1 MKLDKSRKLLL
12 IIGLMLFFSGGHL
25 SLDAF
30 ADSLDLIQLQTFKN
44 YSRITLQ
51 IDGSVSSRWKKSGQ
65 GFEILLPSLTLLD
78 LGVPSDE
85 RGQLTRQ
92 LAKQGDYRVKNLKVR
107 ETTQGVKITGEWR
120 FPAGKMT
127 LASPVMDS
135 FDFREKASPRMVV
148 DFWVRPGITLSDDRA
163 HKQKL
168 RLEAALRRMQDEEG
182 LKTNRKLAM
191 EGRRAEL
198 KDIDRYCSQPL
209 TEKDDFFLRFYPV
222 HKKLEL
228 SKLLPGVT
236 PDENFDYYSPEG
248 KSRESQHIRL
258 AKKLYDGGN
267 FALTIRTLDFFDR
280 EFPKS
285 QSMMEMRFLRA
296 NALIKLGHNEA
307 GELILN
313 RIVRDYKKSAVA
325 LHSSMY
331 LGLKAFER
339 KLTAVA
345 LEKFLWLI
353 DNHSEH
359 RLNYLFHLAA
369 AECMFDLYQFERA
382 AKEYKWLMEK
392 APTREI
398 GAEGAFRLGDIYL
411 RRFQYEKALSFYYQ
425 GIQPFEIYGGKF
437 PEYYLNRGE
446 TLYQLGEMEKAKVEF
461 LNFLERFPA
470 HPEGWRAS
478 FRTAEIIG
486 RDPQGNGPSS
496 PEFREKLFETIN
508 RYPFSPGALL
518 ARVRLSSCGDHG
530 GLDFQALE
538 RFFSKDA
545 LEFDGSGSV
554 VMSDY
559 PDFRAITHLRSL
571 ITSEDPK
578 KTLELGFDEFKVTR
592 SPLVKRLLRTAI
604 HDAFQKIIVQLL
616 NQGKGYEALS
626 FYTAK
631 SATLPV
637 AAEEVD
643 RDYLLKLSRVASDLE
658 MGKLANEILNEYK
671 KQAILKRGLAN
682 ATPESKGS
690 VAEQN
695 FALAKALWI
704 KFKNSPTSKTSKSDE
719 DLDQIQ
725 KLLASVAS
733 DPRNDLER
741 LIILGQIEET
751 ENNLS
756 SAIRHVSQACLMQD
770 NVKLEAWLASLYL
783 KAKNTAVAL
792 SLFQN
797 LEKKLIQEMAHPQND
812 DPTLAALGLRSA
824 PDLVQTVLSEAQILE
839 ANENWEE
846 AASAYSRLISGGVK
860 SNRILYGYAR
870 SLGKSGKDAYR
881 NQIVKTLEDI
891 SRTDPKAD
899 DEKFWKNL
907 AAETLAN
914 EKVHE
919 SIQKNAKEGKL

>member
-1 MKLDKSRKLLL
+1 MT
-12 IIGLMLFFSGGHL
+12 IGLVLFFAGGHL

-44 YSRITLQ
+44 YSRITVQ

-78 LGVPSDE
+78 LGVPTDE
-85 RGQLTRQ
+85 RGHLTRR
-92 LAKQGDYRVKNLKVR
+92 LAKTGDYRLKNLKVI
-107 ETTQGVKITGEWR
+107 ETAQGVKITGEWR
-120 FPAGKMT
+120 FPPGKLT
-127 LASPVMDS
+127 LANPVMDS
-135 FDFREKASPRMVV
+135 FDFREKGSPRLVV

-163 HKQKL
+163 HQQKL
-168 RLEAALRRMQDEEG
+168 RLEAALKRMQDEEG

-198 KDIDRYCSQPL
+198 KDIDHYCSQPL

-236 PDENFDYYSPEG
+236 PDANFDYYSPEG

-258 AKKLYDGGN
+258 AKKLYDSGK
-267 FALTIRTLDFFDR
+267 FALTIRTLDFFER

-285 QSMMEMRFLRA
+285 QFIMEMKFLRA
-296 NALIKLGHNEA
+296 NALIRLGHNEA

-325 LHSSMY
+325 LHSAMY
-331 LGLKAFER
+331 LALKAFEK

-369 AECMFDLYQFERA
+369 AECMFDLSQFDRA
-382 AKEYKWLMEK
+382 AKEYRWLMEK
-392 APTREI
+392 TPTREI

-425 GIQPFEIYGGKF
+425 GIQPFEIYGSKF

-470 HPEGWRAS
+470 YPEGWRAS
-478 FRTAEIIG
+478 FRAAEIIG

-496 PEFREKLFETIN
+496 PGFREKLFETIN

-530 GLDFQALE
+530 GFDFQTQE

-578 KTLELGFDEFKVTR
+578 KILELALDEFKVTR

-604 HDAFQKIIVQLL
+604 HDAFQKIIVQMLE
-616 NQGKGYEALS
+616 QGRGYEALS
-626 FYTAK
+626 FYTTKA
-631 SATLPV
+631 ATLPV
-637 AAEEVD
+637 PAEEID

-658 MGKLANEILNEYK
+658 MGELANELLTEYK
-671 KQAILKRGLAN
+671 KQSSLKRGLAN
-682 ATPESKGS
+682 TTPESKANI
-690 VAEQN
+690 AEQN
-695 FALAKALWI
+695 FVLAKALWI
-704 KFKNSPTSKTSKSDE
+704 KFKNSSTSKTIKNDE
-719 DLDQIQ
+719 NLDKIR
-725 KLLASVAS
+725 KLLTSAVS
-733 DPRNDLER
+733 DPRIDLEKE
-741 LIILGQIEET
+741 IILGQIEET

-756 SAIRHVSQACLMQD
+756 SAIRHVAQARLIQD
-770 NVKLEAWLASLYL
+770 GVKLEAWLASLYF
-783 KAKNTAVAL
+783 KAKNLTASL
-792 SLFQN
+792 SLFQSV
-797 LEKKLIQEMAHPQND
+797 EKKIIQDAAHPQSND
-812 DPTLAALGLRSA
+812 PNLNAMGLRSA

-846 AASAYSRLISGGVK
+846 AASAYSRLIAGGVK

-870 SLGKSGKDAYR
+870 SLGKSGKDTNR

-891 SRTDPKAD
+891 ARTDPKAD